1 MATKTE
7 NAEIAVL
14 QTQMKQVTDT
24 LDNVQKAQEEHYK
37 VITSKLDAL
46 NPIPFT
52 VVSLEARVKSLEK
65 AKSRNWL
72 FNTASAG
79 VGALLFF
86 LIQYAITHPP
96 Q

>member
-14 QTQMKQVTDT
+14 QTQMKQVTET
-24 LDNVQKAQEEHYK
+24 LGNVQKAQEEHFQA
-37 VITSKLDAL
+37 ITAKLDAL
-46 NPIPFT
+46 NPIPYT
-52 VVSLEARVKSLEK
+52 VVSLEARVKTLEK
-65 AKSRNWL
+65 ARAKNWL

-79 VGALLFF
+79 IGALLFF
-86 LIQYAITHPP
+86 LVQYAITH